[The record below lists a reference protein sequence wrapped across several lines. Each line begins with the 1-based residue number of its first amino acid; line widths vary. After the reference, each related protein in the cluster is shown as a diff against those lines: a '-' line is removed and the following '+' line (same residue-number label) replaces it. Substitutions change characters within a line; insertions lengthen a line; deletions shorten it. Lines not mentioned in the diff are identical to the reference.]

1 LSVRLTAS
9 SKSGLWAAAMSA
21 MPFANR
27 LTVSTPRDRKTSP
40 SPALIAWN
48 AMRVVCRLE
57 EQ

>member
-1 LSVRLTAS
+1 VSASAS
-9 SKSGLWAAAMSA
+9 SKNGFLVFSPPSD
-21 MPFANR
+21 MPWANR
-27 LTVSTPRDRKTSP
+27 LTVSTPAEMNASP